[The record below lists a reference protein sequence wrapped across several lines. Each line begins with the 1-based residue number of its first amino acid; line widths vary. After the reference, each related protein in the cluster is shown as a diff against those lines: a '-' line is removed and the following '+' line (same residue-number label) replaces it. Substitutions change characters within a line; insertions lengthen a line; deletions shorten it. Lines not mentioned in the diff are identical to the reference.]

1 MKGARAGVVDAA
13 KPCLGAT
20 MVTTVKKAAAKSG
33 HANKPG
39 TKRPVPSAAAPAHK
53 LGAAAKAPGVT
64 KSPVAKRPVA
74 KPPVAKPPVAKPP
87 VAKPAPGAKSS
98 SAAKSSSSAKPAGAA
113 KPAGSAKP
121 AAPPGKAKPAPLK
134 SSPPK
139 PAAAKPEAR
148 PPAPK
153 PPPAP
158 KLAAEPA
165 PPPKPPSAPKAA
177 PVKIAAKSPPPRS
190 PTAAVAEART
200 PVAPRPAPPSPMV
213 QPPPHKPSLIK
224 LSSLE
229 PAAAARLTV
238 VRNLIEA
245 QGRHDLPAILACF
258 GPEPTLEF
266 VGGPRHIGA
275 ERVGQIYSDLLRAFP
290 DLVIEV
296 MAEHVA
302 DRSVVIEMVL
312 QGNHRQQWLGM
323 APRGRPLSLPVCHVF
338 LFDKRDQIS
347 ALRIYL
353 DRNLAI
359 VQLTSGLL
367 R

>member
-39 TKRPVPSAAAPAHK
+39 TKRPAASAVAPAHKPGAVAKAPAVTKPGAKPSAAA
-53 LGAAAKAPGVT
+53 
-64 KSPVAKRPVA
+64 
-74 KPPVAKPPVAKPP
+74 
-87 VAKPAPGAKSS
+87 KSS
-98 SAAKSSSSAKPAGAA
+98 GAAKS
-113 KPAGSAKP
+113 AGSAKP
-121 AAPPGKAKPAPLK
+121 EAKPA
-134 SSPPK
+134 
-139 PAAAKPEAR
+139 
-148 PPAPK
+148 APK
-153 PPPAP
+153 PPPAA
-158 KLAAEPA
+158 KVAADPA
-165 PPPKPPSAPKAA
+165 PTPKPASAPKAA
-177 PVKIAAKSPPPRS
+177 PVKAPAKSPPAKSPPAKS

-200 PVAPRPAPPSPMV
+200 PVPPRPAPPSPAV
-213 QPPPHKPSLIK
+213 QPPSQKPSLIK

-229 PAAAARLTV
+229 PAAAARLTA

-323 APRGRPLSLPVCHVF
+323 APRGRPLSLPVCNVF

>member
-1 MKGARAGVVDAA
+1 MCMTATARSTASFV
-13 KPCLGAT
+13 L
-20 MVTTVKKAAAKSG
+20 AAALPCFAVSKEIIQLQTQVQALQDQVSRMQQSIDM
-33 HANKPG
+33 NM
-39 TKRPVPSAAAPAHK
+39 
-53 LGAAAKAPGVT
+53 GA
-64 KSPVAKRPVA
+64 
-74 KPPVAKPPVAKPP
+74 
-87 VAKPAPGAKSS
+87 
-98 SAAKSSSSAKPAGAA
+98 
-113 KPAGSAKP
+113 
-121 AAPPGKAKPAPLK
+121 
-134 SSPPK
+134 
-139 PAAAKPEAR
+139 
-148 PPAPK
+148 
-153 PPPAP
+153 
-158 KLAAEPA
+158 
-165 PPPKPPSAPKAA
+165 
-177 PVKIAAKSPPPRS
+177 
-190 PTAAVAEART
+190 
-200 PVAPRPAPPSPMV
+200 
-213 QPPPHKPSLIK
+213 
-224 LSSLE
+224 
-229 PAAAARLTV
+229 

-258 GPEPTLEF
+258 GMEPTLEF

>member
-1 MKGARAGVVDAA
+1 M
-13 KPCLGAT
+13 
-20 MVTTVKKAAAKSG
+20 
-33 HANKPG
+33 
-39 TKRPVPSAAAPAHK
+39 RPN
-53 LGAAAKAPGVT
+53 
-64 KSPVAKRPVA
+64 RR
-74 KPPVAKPPVAKPP
+74 
-87 VAKPAPGAKSS
+87 
-98 SAAKSSSSAKPAGAA
+98 
-113 KPAGSAKP
+113 SAKP
-121 AAPPGKAKPAPLK
+121 AAPAGKPKAAPLK
-134 SSPPK
+134 GAPPK
-139 PAAAKPEAR
+139 PAAAKPAAK
-148 PPAPK
+148 PASPK
-153 PPPAP
+153 TAAAAKAAPEPASPP
-158 KLAAEPA
+158 KLPQ
-165 PPPKPPSAPKAA
+165 PPKLRAAPKAA
-177 PVKIAAKSPPPRS
+177 PVKAAAKAAPARS
-190 PTAAVAEART
+190 PAAAVAEART
-200 PVAPRPAPPSPMV
+200 PVPPRPAPPSPLV
-213 QPPPHKPSLIK
+213 QPPAPKPSLIK

-229 PAAAARLTV
+229 PAAAARLTA

-290 DLVIEV
+290 DLVVEV

-323 APRGRPLSLPVCHVF
+323 APRGRPLSLPVCNVF